1 MKQKPD
7 NETNPRTPS
16 TLLEALEKW
25 HEDDQ
30 FQDIIDAIEALPKEQ
45 QTPELISQLARA
57 YNNLAE
63 PGDRHLFKKAVE
75 LLKAV
80 QGNITGI
87 TGWVMLCI
95 IWTRNPGQSIILK
108 KRWSTGR
115 EMRIRWR

>member
-80 QGNITGI
+80 EEEYAGEHNWNYRMG
-87 TGWVMLCI
+87 
-95 IWTRNPGQSIILK
+95 
-108 KRWSTGR
+108 
-115 EMRIRWR
+115 

>member
-45 QTPELISQLARA
+45 GPKKEKSPS
-57 YNNLAE
+57 NS
-63 PGDRHLFKKAVE
+63 LFKPFEGVF
-75 LLKAV
+75 
-80 QGNITGI
+80 
-87 TGWVMLCI
+87 
-95 IWTRNPGQSIILK
+95 RF
-108 KRWSTGR
+108 
-115 EMRIRWR
+115 